1 MSGAE
6 RSVADAEEQV
16 RRTRER
22 LTLTAGALRSR
33 LAPAALASG
42 AVEGTKGALGK
53 AAVATVGQ
61 VKRKPLIA
69 IGAAVALGAFVARR
83 PLLRLIRG
91 KPDRR

>member
-6 RSVADAEEQV
+6 RSVAEAEEQV

-33 LAPAALASG
+33 LAPAALAND
-42 AVEGTKGALGK
+42 AVAGTKGAIGK
-53 AAVATVGQ
+53 ATAAAVTQ

-69 IGAAVALGAFVARR
+69 IGAVVALGALAARR